1 MGQIQTQNQ
10 ILCHYLKFGS
20 LFFPKIAYI
29 YSLQQCLT
37 SSRRKSMKKN
47 LGPKFGPKQAKIGPK
62 IRFSA
67 IFSSLVH
74 QFKLNTVI
82 ACNNFQHLVKVK
94 FIKKF
99 FGAQIWVR
107 GAKIKPETRFFAIFS
122 SLILYFSWNL
132 HAMIACKNV
141 QRVVEVMPMKK
152 DLGPKFGPKMPKSI
166 PELVFCYFFKFDL
179 LVFLEIS
186 YNITSNNV

>member
-10 ILCHYLKFGS
+10 VLCHYLKFGS

-37 SSRRKSMKKN
+37 SSRGKSMKKN

-62 IRFSA
+62 TRFSA

-94 FIKKF
+94 FINNF
-99 FGAQIWVR
+99 L
-107 GAKIKPETRFFAIFS
+107 E
-122 SLILYFSWNL
+122 
-132 HAMIACKNV
+132 
-141 QRVVEVMPMKK
+141 
-152 DLGPKFGPKMPKSI
+152 PKFGPKGPKSNSKLGFL
-166 PELVFCYFFKFDL
+166 PFFQVWFFIL
-179 LVFLEIS
+179 PG
-186 YNITSNNV
+186 TCMQ